1 MLNNLYLLAKL
12 RLSARIGMLR
22 LRLFFLKESIK
33 CRVIHRLALI
43 TATIRN
49 R

>member
-22 LRLFFLKESIK
+22 LRLFFFRESLKWRIA
-33 CRVIHRLALI
+33 HRLALI
-43 TATIRN
+43 STFFR
-49 R
+49 

>member
-22 LRLFFLKESIK
+22 LRLFFFKESVK
-33 CRVIHRLALI
+33 CRVIHRLSLI
-43 TATIRN
+43 STFFR
-49 R
+49 